1 MHVKLLFAMSPW
13 QTIPILFL
21 QSFYIKYMMDHIR
34 TNRIDLVRNYG
45 ALIAEEML
53 QTDYLEGGDSDVIDG
68 EIEQFSGLYDGR
80 IIVTN
85 DDFDVRMDTY
95 GMLTGKKL
103 VSEQVVN
110 ALQNNEQSY
119 YDKASDEVWLT
130 YVIRDDNENDRGEIR
145 GMILFYVSCQRSH
158 GDLRHHYEDS
168 DICCHRHRPCS
179 YFYVPCNGQKLYEA
193 I

>member
-1 MHVKLLFAMSPW
+1 
-13 QTIPILFL
+13 
-21 QSFYIKYMMDHIR
+21 MMDHIR

-103 VSEQVVN
+103 VSEQVVMHFRTMN
-110 ALQNNEQSY
+110 SLIMTRRRM
-119 YDKASDEVWLT
+119 KC
-130 YVIRDDNENDRGEIR
+130 G
-145 GMILFYVSCQRSH
+145 
-158 GDLRHHYEDS
+158 
-168 DICCHRHRPCS
+168 
-179 YFYVPCNGQKLYEA
+179 
-193 I
+193 

>member
-1 MHVKLLFAMSPW
+1 MHVKLLFAMIALAI
-13 QTIPILFL
+13 IPILFL

-130 YVIRDDNENDRGEIR
+130 YVIRDGNEDDRGEIR
-145 GMILFYVSCQRSH
+145 GMILFYVSCK
-158 GDLRHHYEDS
+158 DLTETCDT
-168 DICCHRHRPCS
+168 ITKTVT
-179 YFYVPCNGQKLYEA
+179 FVVIGIGLVLLF
-193 I
+193 